1 MKHPWPDESAARR
14 RYDAHLAMPQALPAF
29 AVLENAPAGGRCAG
43 RNIAGK
49 KYPFHTLRIPLPPL

>member
-1 MKHPWPDESAARR
+1 MKHPSSDESAAGR
-14 RYDAHLAMPQALPAF
+14 RYAAHLAMPQALPAF

-49 KYPFHTLRIPLPPL
+49 KYPFHTLRIPLPPQ